1 MGRTNHAVT
10 RMARTAVPAAL
21 AAAAIAVAGCS
32 NEGSQQTANVVN
44 GKQQFVA
51 KCGSCHTLARAG
63 TKGIVGPNL
72 DDAFAVSRSEGWG
85 DDAIR
90 GVVLGQIQHPGK
102 GFAMPANL
110 VKGDDADDV
119 AAYVAASAA
128 VPGKEGPILA
138 AAVKSASSSKPAVA
152 KAGVLTIQTDPTGQ
166 LAYVETTAQ
175 AAAGPINLV
184 MVNKSSV
191 AHDINIEGTSV
202 KTPIAT
208 NATSSGSGTLK
219 AGTYTY
225 FCSLPGHRAAGM
237 VGKLTVK

>member
-1 MGRTNHAVT
+1 MGRKNHAVT
-10 RMARTAVPAAL
+10 WMARAAVPAAV
-21 AAAAIAVAGCS
+21 AAAAIAVSGCS
-32 NEGSQQTANVVN
+32 NAGSQQTANIVN

-63 TKGIVGPNL
+63 TKGVVGPNL
-72 DDAFAVSRSEGWG
+72 DDAFAVSRSQGWG
-85 DDAIR
+85 ADAIR
-90 GVVLGQIQHPGK
+90 GVVLGQIQHPGT
-102 GFAMPANL
+102 GFTMPANL

-128 VPGKEGPILA
+128 VPGKEGDVLA
-138 AAVKSASSSKPAVA
+138 AAVKTQTSTKPAIA

-166 LAYVETTAQ
+166 LAYVEKTAE
-175 AAAGPINLV
+175 ATAGPIKLV
-184 MVNKSSV
+184 MVNKSAV
-191 AHDINIEGTSV
+191 AHDINIEGTTV

-208 NATSSGSGTLK
+208 NANATGTGTLK

-225 FCSLPGHRAAGM
+225 FCSLPGHRQAGM